1 MMEKKRS
8 VSLLPALI
16 CLAGM
21 AALLLLWRN
30 AYQNAVFSRL
40 SAFCGIFLEQNPQL
54 EGEVLSALQ
63 EYQKGMDGSGGSEG
77 EDGRRDFLVRYGYE
91 AADFAPALPAFGAPG
106 TGKRGA
112 GGLTAC
118 SIGLAFAA
126 SAAVFFLL
134 QRYGRKEKNRI
145 DGLTDYLEQV
155 NRGAPGTLLQEEDGF
170 SCLRDEIY
178 KTVTGLYA
186 ARDEAVRARKNF
198 ADNLANIAHQLKT
211 PLTAAFLSL
220 EQMESASPNLCKT
233 MRNQLEQLQRMEQ
246 TLLDLSRVDAG
257 VLQLAREPVDIY
269 TALEL
274 AAENLNSLAEAA
286 GVSVEVPEKG
296 PAAFQGDL
304 AWTVEALANLLKNCI
319 QHTPRGSCVHC
330 DYGENPLYVQIRIW
344 DEGPGFAPAD
354 LPHLFDRFYQGQNA
368 AAGSTG
374 IGLALARAVLE
385 QQNGTLTACNLPGA
399 GACFELHLYRH

>member
-1 MMEKKRS
+1 MSMRRTFPL
-8 VSLLPALI
+8 SLALPALA
-16 CLAGM
+16 CLTGM
-21 AALLLLWRN
+21 SALWLFALDACQKSAFARLSVVYGLLLETDPALESPFLAALHAAARGGW
-30 AYQNAVFSRL
+30 AGDP
-40 SAFCGIFLEQNPQL
+40 AFL
-54 EGEVLSALQ
+54 A
-63 EYQKGMDGSGGSEG
+63 
-77 EDGRRDFLVRYGYE
+77 RYGYS
-91 AADFAPALPAFGAPG
+91 AADFG
-106 TGKRGA
+106 TGLPWMA
-112 GGLTAC
+112 SALCILTA
-118 SIGLAFAA
+118 G
-126 SAAVFFLL
+126 AVFFLCL
-134 QRYGRKEKNRI
+134 GAAHRQRRRI
-145 DGLTDYLEQV
+145 EGLTAYLEQV
-155 NRGAPGTLLQEEDGF
+155 NAGAPSLLTPDGEDAF
-170 SCLRDEIY
+170 SPLQDELY
-178 KTVTGLYA
+178 KTVTALYA
-186 ARDEAVRARKNF
+186 TRDKALQARQNF